1 MKNWITLLAG
11 VVLAASMSVGAFAQA
26 AGPQG
31 GVKSG
36 SSTTAPQ
43 RQKRAHAPISKK
55 VLEQLNLTADQ
66 QAKIKELVKQYVDKS
81 KTAPAT
87 TPPSRQEM
95 KAKREAFLKDL
106 NQILTPE
113 QQAKLK
119 TLIKE
124 RVKKGKKG
132 GATAA
137 GSTTG
142 GGTTKSGGGG
152 L

>member
-1 MKNWITLLAG
+1 MKKWITLVAG

-31 GVKSG
+31 GVKAG
-36 SSTTAPQ
+36 SSATAPQ
-43 RQKRAHAPISKK
+43 HQKRAHAPISKK
-55 VLEQLNLTADQ
+55 MLEQLNLTADQ
-66 QAKIKELVKQYVDKS
+66 QAKIKELVKQYVAKNQA
-81 KTAPAT
+81 TPTT
-87 TPPSRQEM
+87 TPPSRKEM

-106 NQILTPE
+106 NQILNPD

-119 TLIKE
+119 TLMQERIKH
-124 RVKKGKKG
+124 GKKG

-137 GSTTG
+137 GSAAG
-142 GGTTKSGGGG
+142 GATTKSGGGG